1 MERSSIT
8 LTVLFDAPFWV
19 GIFERVEGGELAVA
33 KVTFG
38 AEPSDLEVLDFV
50 LGHFCDLK
58 FSPAVAAEE
67 HRTSENPKRRQRA
80 ARKQMQETGIGTKSQ
95 KALQLQLEA
104 IKTERKHASKEQ
116 HEAEKQRQFDLK
128 QQKRK
133 EKRRGH

>member
-19 GIFERVEGGELAVA
+19 GIFERVEGGRLTAA

-38 AEPSDLEVLDFV
+38 AESRDHEVHDFV
-50 LGHFCDLK
+50 LRHFYDLK

-67 HRTSENPKRRQRA
+67 HRTSDNPKRRQRA

-95 KALQLQLEA
+95 QALQLQIEA
-104 IKTERKHASKEQ
+104 AKTERKQAGREQ
-116 HEAEKQRQFDLK
+116 REAERQRQFDLK

-133 EKRRGH
+133 ERRRGH

>member
-1 MERSSIT
+1 MEQSSIT

-38 AEPSDLEVLDFV
+38 AEPSDPEVLDFV

-58 FSPAVAAEE
+58 FSPPVAAEA
-67 HRTSENPKRRQRA
+67 HRVAESPKRRQRA
-80 ARKQMQETGIGTKSQ
+80 ARRQVRESGIGTRSQ
-95 KALQLQLEA
+95 RALQAQFEA
-104 IKTERKHASKEQ
+104 AKSERKREGKELR
-116 HEAEKQRQFDLK
+116 EAEERRKFDIRK
-128 QQKRK
+128 TKRR

>member
-1 MERSSIT
+1 MEQSSIT

-38 AEPSDLEVLDFV
+38 AEPSDPEVLDFV

-58 FSPAVAAEE
+58 FSPPVAAEANRVAE
-67 HRTSENPKRRQRA
+67 SPKRRQRA
-80 ARKQMQETGIGTKSQ
+80 ARRQVRESGIGTRSQ
-95 KALQLQLEA
+95 RALQAQFEA
-104 IKTERKHASKEQ
+104 AKSERKREGKELR
-116 HEAEKQRQFDLK
+116 EAEERRKFDLR
-128 QQKRK
+128 QAKRR